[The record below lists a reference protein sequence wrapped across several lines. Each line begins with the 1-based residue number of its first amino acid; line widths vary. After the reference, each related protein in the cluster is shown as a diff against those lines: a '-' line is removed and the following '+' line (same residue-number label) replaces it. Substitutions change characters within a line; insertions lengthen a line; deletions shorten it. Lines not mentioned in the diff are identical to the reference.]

1 MPFSLQKV
9 LAAGQIHP
17 FYNSSVPYPPSPE
30 RVKKLQ
36 EDARAGENLDLK
48 SFKIL
53 QKDTLYDVN
62 ERLLD
67 DLSPQNYF
75 RHRAYVSLT
84 GGGSGSR
91 PLCFITDV
99 DENRKH
105 RAEFGQFLQT
115 TGLIQNGDWLLTT
128 HYAGDLSLDLM
139 SETTENAGAAVLSAG
154 NHMSPKDVAE
164 SLKKYHV
171 NVLCGESNQIVQLAH
186 FISTLPEQERRA
198 LKLDRIIYTS
208 EVLNKSQR
216 KLIRAVL
223 GDIKIC
229 SIMGSAEAGPW
240 AVSHPDLTGVNDETG
255 VQDFVFDT
263 RSMVV
268 EIFPLS
274 LSEDGGHA
282 EPLPEGEQGIVVQT
296 SLSRMRNPVIRYN
309 TSDVASTHPLP
320 ESAREHV
327 PAGEWEHLRV
337 LRLHGRDRRFGF
349 KWDCIYFQF
358 SDITSTM
365 NNEECGI
372 LQWQVILDQLEGTI

>member
-1 MPFSLQKV
+1 
-9 LAAGQIHP
+9 
-17 FYNSSVPYPPSPE
+17 
-30 RVKKLQ
+30 
-36 EDARAGENLDLK
+36 
-48 SFKIL
+48 
-53 QKDTLYDVN
+53 
-62 ERLLD
+62 
-67 DLSPQNYF
+67 
-75 RHRAYVSLT
+75 
-84 GGGSGSR
+84 
-91 PLCFITDV
+91 
-99 DENRKH
+99 
-105 RAEFGQFLQT
+105 
-115 TGLIQNGDWLLTT
+115 
-128 HYAGDLSLDLM
+128 M
-139 SETTENAGAAVLSAG
+139 SETAENAGAAVLSAG
-154 NHMSPKDVAE
+154 NYMSPKDVVE

-171 NVLCGESNQIVQLAH
+171 NVLCGGSNQIVQLAH

-223 GDIKIC
+223 GNIKIC

-274 LSEDGGHA
+274 VSEDGGHA

-309 TSDVASTHPLP
+309 TGDVASIHPLP

-349 KWDCIYFQF
+349 KWNSIYFQF
-358 SDITSTM
+358 SDITATM

-372 LQWQVILDQLEGTI
+372 LQWQVILDQLEESRETTIELRLLCPPRGPEFLPHQEVVGRLRNFFKVYAGNEHRFKVAFVNDMDEFERSTTGRKIIKFVNRVA